1 MQALNCTYVETC
13 INDGGEA
20 PKPWSRGLQRWAEE
34 SELSAT
40 LTSLANDR
48 NVHFSHDLASVH
60 LHCRFANF
68 DLRGNPLVEAT
79 LQDLGHHF
87 ALTGGS
93 VSKRSRS
100 AASALSLSR
109 RAIAFKGRRKL
120 SAAKRTA
127 SG

>member
-1 MQALNCTYVETC
+1 MVAGPLNLGLGGC
-13 INDGGEA
+13 NDGRKRA
-20 PKPWSRGLQRWAEE
+20 S
-34 SELSAT
+34 LSAT
-40 LTSLANDR
+40 LTSLANGR

-60 LHCRFANF
+60 LHCRFANS

-87 ALTGGS
+87 ALTGGG

-109 RAIAFKGRRKL
+109 RAIAF
-120 SAAKRTA
+120 
-127 SG
+127 